1 MINIGSETVL
11 LYFLMLCRIGSCL
24 MFMPGFSSPRVAPQV
39 RILVAIAATLALSPI
54 LLPTVAEALAKTGQP
69 LPVKLIMT
77 EITIGAMIGL
87 MGRFFYTALEFMGTA
102 VASSIGFSNLPGTPI
117 EHTDPIPPLSSI
129 LTLTAT
135 VLFFITDMHLEVM
148 RALATSYVAMP
159 MNESLAADF
168 ALAQLSDTL
177 ADAFRITLQIAS
189 PFIVYAIAINF
200 LFGIANKLTPQIAIY
215 FISVPFVMVGGLLLL
230 YFTIADFMRLF
241 MAAFTNWLTN
251 G

>member
-1 MINIGSETVL
+1 M
-11 LYFLMLCRIGSCL
+11 
-24 MFMPGFSSPRVAPQV
+24 
-39 RILVAIAATLALSPI
+39 
-54 LLPTVAEALAKTGQP
+54 
-69 LPVKLIMT
+69 
-77 EITIGAMIGL
+77 
-87 MGRFFYTALEFMGTA
+87 ALEFMATA

-117 EHTDPIPPLSSI
+117 EHTDPIPALSSI

-135 VLFFITDMHLEVM
+135 VLFFITDQHLEVM
-148 RALATSYVAMP
+148 RGLVVSYSTMP
-159 MNESLAADF
+159 MSEDFAADF
-168 ALAQLSDTL
+168 SLAQLGDTL
-177 ADAFRITLQIAS
+177 ADAFVLTLQIAS

-241 MAAFTNWLTN
+241 MAGFMSWLMN